1 VGAASHVVILRVAS
15 PQAAF
20 ADTNFS
26 LLIRRE
32 RGGGGGEGVGFV
44 AQDVQEVIP
53 EAVTQNNKGYLMVN
67 NDPILWTMLNTIK
80 EQQRQIAV
88 LRTQLRRQ
96 AAKNTV
102 MESRLAQIEHVHG
115 SVAKPQLALSARKG

>member
-1 VGAASHVVILRVAS
+1 MGAASHVVILRVAS

-32 RGGGGGEGVGFV
+32 RGGEGVGFV

-53 EAVTQNNKGYLMVN
+53 EAVPQNNKGYLMVN

-96 AAKNTV
+96 AAKNAV